1 MSDTVVTPPDASG
14 EYSYEAAIDA
24 NDPIG
29 VRVRLRKSDVLRIDT
44 ISGFCSFSTGAK
56 VKRIAGMALSA
67 AVPLAG
73 GAITTALDT
82 VKEHGKF
89 TSDHAPTDKGK
100 ARDGYGHVQ
109 GKSVFAA
116 KEGGIVVCMPSA
128 GGPIYADDETL
139 DDDVEKYGRLPRYVH
154 QDFRDRC
161 FFPCRK
167 PAGLMEMPASKN
179 GTAYMLAFDAK
190 HEDNAGVYVVEF
202 TIIKHQ

>member
-14 EYSYEAAIDA
+14 ENSYEAAIDA

-29 VRVRLRKSDVLRIDT
+29 VRVRLRKSDVLRVDT
-44 ISGFCSFSTGAK
+44 ISGCCSFSTGSK
-56 VKRIAGMALSA
+56 VKGIAGIALSA

-73 GAITTALDT
+73 SAIRTALET

-89 TSDHAPTDKGK
+89 SAANAPTTMGK
-100 ARDGYGHVQ
+100 AGDGYGQVQ
-109 GKSVFAA
+109 GKREFAA

-139 DDDVEKYGRLPRYVH
+139 DDGVEKYGRLPQYVH
-154 QDFRDRC
+154 QDFRNRC

-167 PAGLMEMPASKN
+167 AGGLMEMPALKN
-179 GTAYMLAFDAK
+179 GTAYILAFDAK

-202 TIIKHQ
+202 TVISHQ